1 MALLCCIQFQK
12 GFVISFSC
20 SLQKAHCSRWH
31 ISFSFHETI
40 FSTEH
45 KVVFSTLHD
54 SVLLVGLIILKLLS
68 GNATSTCHTRQRPP
82 DFHKVKTFMQTKRQQ
97 SMADRKNQAASAK
110 AEKAKIQENLLA
122 LEAFRRKQRS
132 QDGAENEV
140 SGDTIFS
147 SKATFFM

>member
-1 MALLCCIQFQK
+1 M
-12 GFVISFSC
+12 
-20 SLQKAHCSRWH
+20 
-31 ISFSFHETI
+31 
-40 FSTEH
+40 
-45 KVVFSTLHD
+45 HD

-140 SGDTIFS
+140 SCGTSFFQKQRFS
-147 SKATFFM
+147 WRIITFIW